1 MARRRPAASPRRAI
15 IVIAIIVLIAGS
27 NFFAYFYTD
36 VLWFQE
42 VGLVS
47 VLWTSLRAQF
57 LVGLITAVVVAGF
70 LWLNLWIAGRS
81 GPVYSLTTANDPVD
95 QYREMI
101 SPYTRWI
108 RLGISLVIGL
118 FSGLFASSA
127 WQTFLLWS
135 NRQGFGAND
144 PQFGKDVSFYVF
156 ELPLYDQLLD
166 QVWSMVITALL
177 FSVAAYY
184 LYGAIRP
191 QRGLRG
197 MGAGALAHISV
208 LLGLLALTK
217 AGQYYL
223 GQYHLNFSPR
233 GVVTGASYTDVNAQ
247 LPALRLLAIISI
259 VSALLFLANIRF
271 RRISLPLAAVGI
283 WIAVAFLAGGV
294 WPAVVQRFSVEPQ
307 EPQREQP
314 FIERNIEATNRAF
327 DLTDVETRTY
337 AATSDLSSEE
347 VQGNRGL
354 LQNVRLWDP
363 SILEQAYSQL
373 QALRTYYSFPDVDI
387 DRYEV
392 DGEKRQVMLSAR
404 ELSLTDLPEASQ
416 KWSNIH
422 LQYTHGYGL
431 VASLA
436 NAQTGAG
443 QPEFL
448 VRDIPGTTESGAE
461 ALEPDQPRVYYGEGF
476 ADHEYSIVDSEQDEL
491 DYETDEGSVR
501 SNYEGEGGI
510 EIGSLLRQVAFAI
523 RESDPNLVL
532 SNLITSESS
541 VLIYRNVRDRVLRA
555 APFLDIDQDPYP
567 AIVDGRLLWI
577 LDGYTS
583 TRWYP
588 YSQRFDAG
596 EFTGGSTGTLEDEVN
611 YVRNSVKI
619 VVDAYDGSMTFYVID
634 QEDPLI
640 AAWRETFP
648 DLFTTEEPSDEL
660 AAHFRYPEDLFKLQT
675 EVYRTYHIRDAL
687 DFYAKGD
694 EWDIPDAPQI
704 GDVTTEGLMTP
715 TYLLFQLPGETEQEF
730 VLTRPFTPRARRN
743 MIAFMAARSDPGHY
757 GELVNLQF
765 PRQVIVPGPVQVDN
779 LINQDVVVS
788 RERTLLGQ
796 QGSEISFG
804 SLVILPIEDSILYVQ
819 PMFVTAA
826 DGGIPE
832 LKKVILVLGER
843 VVIGDDFESA
853 LASMFDLIE
862 EPAAPEEPDEPGEPQ
877 EPEEPEE
884 PTEPSTGLR
893 AVLEQAAGLYD
904 RAQDALAEGDFET
917 YGRLIER
924 LGRLLEQASG

>member
-1 MARRRPAASPRRAI
+1 MARRRPAASPKRAI
-15 IVIAIIVLIAGS
+15 IVLAIIVLIAGS

-36 VLWFQE
+36 VLWFKE
-42 VGLVS
+42 AGIVS

-57 LVGLITAVVVAGF
+57 LVGLITAVVVAAF

-101 SPYTRWI
+101 TPYARWI
-108 RLGISLVIGL
+108 RLGIALVIGL

-135 NRQGFGAND
+135 NRQSFGVRD
-144 PQFGKDVSFYVF
+144 PQFDKDVAFYVF
-156 ELPLYDQLLD
+156 ELPLYDQILD
-166 QVWSMVITALL
+166 QVWSMVVTALL

-197 MGAGALAHISV
+197 MSATALAHVSV

-247 LPALRLLAIISI
+247 LPALRLLAIISV
-259 VSALLFLANIRF
+259 VSAVLFLANIRF
-271 RRISLPLAAVGI
+271 RRVSLPLAAVAI

-307 EPQREQP
+307 EPQREEPYIQ
-314 FIERNIEATNRAF
+314 RNIEATNAAF
-327 DLTDVETRTY
+327 GLTDVETKTY
-337 AATSDLSSEE
+337 PATSDLSSEE
-347 VQGNRGL
+347 VEANDAL

-363 SILEQAYSQL
+363 GILQQAYSQL
-373 QALRTYYSFPDVDI
+373 QAIRTYYSFPDVDI

-392 DGEKRQVMLSAR
+392 DGEMRQVLLSAR

-436 NAQTGAG
+436 NEQTTAG

-448 VRDIPGTTESGAE
+448 VRNIPGTAATGAE
-461 ALEPDQPRVYYGEGF
+461 ALEPEQPRIYYGESF
-476 ADHEYSIVDSEQDEL
+476 ADHEYSIVDSKQDEL

-510 EIGSLLRQVAFAI
+510 EIGSILRKLAFAV
-523 RESDPNLVL
+523 REGDPNLVL

-567 AIVDGRLLWI
+567 AVVDGRLLWI

-588 YSQRFDAG
+588 YSQRFDGG
-596 EFTGGSTGTLEDEVN
+596 EITGGSTGALEDEVN
-611 YVRNSVKI
+611 YVRNSVKV
-619 VVDAYDGSMTFYVID
+619 VVDAYDGTMTFYVID
-634 QEDPLI
+634 EEDPLI

-648 DLFTTEEPSDEL
+648 DLFTTDEPSDDL
-660 AAHFRYPEDLFKLQT
+660 AAHFRYPEDMFKLQT
-675 EVYRTYHIRDAL
+675 EVYRTYHIKDAL
-687 DFYAKGD
+687 DFYSKGD
-694 EWDIPDAPQI
+694 EWDIPRTPQI
-704 GDVTTEGLMTP
+704 GDVVTTEGLMTP
-715 TYLLFQLPGETEQEF
+715 TYLLFQLPDETEQEF
-730 VLTRPFTPRARRN
+730 VLTRPFTPRARPN
-743 MIAFMAARSDPGHY
+743 MIAFMAGRSDPEHY
-757 GELVNLQF
+757 GELVNMQF
-765 PRQVIVPGPVQVDN
+765 PRQVTVPGPVQVDN
-779 LINQDVVVS
+779 LINQDVTVS

-796 QGSEISFG
+796 QGSSISFG

-832 LKKVILVLGER
+832 LKKVIMVLGEE
-843 VVIGDDFESA
+843 VVIEDDFETA
-853 LASMFDLIE
+853 LATMFELTE
-862 EPAAPEEPDEPGEPQ
+862 EPATPVEPTPPEEPGG
-877 EPEEPEE
+877 EEPEE
-884 PTEPSTGLR
+884 PTEPAGVR
-893 AVLEQAAGLYD
+893 RVLQQAAQLYE